1 MCIWPCRSV
10 KIRWVKRARFLRKA
24 GPRLARRQI
33 RRKWAHGVSGCVRGR
48 WASGCA
54 KFAWRHR
61 HFAWENG
68 RKWAKMGG
76 KWHLARVVLLCK
88 TACFAMQNVPFRSPK
103 RHVLE
108 IEFVQ
113 MGLRCAC
120 GGLAMAIWPRSAA
133 LKCVR
138 RNVRKCKAKGK
149 LRHIGRQPADVAKRG
164 CGIWPQ
170 AFRPA
175 SMAFS
180 RAGWPAMSPRPFT
193 PPANTTP
200 ASLARSKQSIQPCRA
215 VVAPEAVAGS
225 SSAAAASR

>member
-1 MCIWPCRSV
+1 MLKSGRETRPIFCAKQTGRQ
-10 KIRWVKRARFLRKA
+10 
-24 GPRLARRQI
+24 ARRQI
-33 RRKWAHGVSGCVRGR
+33 RRKWAHSVSGCVRGR

-68 RKWAKMGG
+68 REWAKMGG

-120 GGLAMAIWPRSAA
+120 GGLAMAIWQRSAA

-138 RNVRKCKAKGK
+138 RNVRKCKAQGK
-149 LRHIGRQPADVAKRG
+149 LRHIGRLPADVAKRG
-164 CGIWPQ
+164 CGICLRLSARPPWP
-170 AFRPA
+170 FRGLGGRQCRRARSPVRRTARARGSPA
-175 SMAFS
+175 RSS
-180 RAGWPAMSPRPFT
+180 LS
-193 PPANTTP
+193 
-200 ASLARSKQSIQPCRA
+200 SLAGRWWR
-215 VVAPEAVAGS
+215 
-225 SSAAAASR
+225 RRRW

>member
-1 MCIWPCRSV
+1 MCIWPCRCV
-10 KIRWVKRARFLRKA
+10 KIRQGNAPVFCAKRAQ
-24 GPRLARRQI
+24 GLARRQI

-54 KFAWRHR
+54 KFAWRRR
-61 HFAWENG
+61 HFAWENW
-68 RKWAKMGG
+68 REWAKMGG
-76 KWHLARVVLLCK
+76 KWRLARVVLLCK

-113 MGLRCAC
+113 MGLRRAC
-120 GGLAMAIWPRSAA
+120 GGLAMAICQRSAA

-138 RNVRKCKAKGK
+138 RNVRKCKAQGG

-164 CGIWPQ
+164 CGMWPQ

-225 SSAAAASR
+225 SSAAVASR